1 MHGAVAPSL
10 MHALQKL
17 ALYMELLAIQL
28 KRQGPGSKRLADFFI
43 DAAADFQECGMPQVC
58 MHACACMLY
67 ILQ

>member
-28 KRQGPGSKRLADFFI
+28 KRQGPD
-43 DAAADFQECGMPQVC
+43 
-58 MHACACMLY
+58 ACMGL
-67 ILQ
+67 LPPP